1 MTAFSSEAR
10 KGCRQPE
17 RASLFV
23 LHFLISRNFVMC
35 RLNFCAEFAT
45 YFSLGSSAASASA
58 SSCFFVQRAQ
68 KFCGAF
74 LARFL
79 CKLRVLKKPVQKFQM
94 NINHAH
100 SWLSRSTDKSS
111 QRTRH
116 RQAHYVFPV
125 GIYIHCPLNR
135 CKFMLPQHS
144 INQSS
149 LTLKLRI
156 LLPVKLARR
165 DSG

>member
-45 YFSLGSSAASASA
+45 YFSLASSASLA

-100 SWLSRSTDKSS
+100 SRLSRSTDNSS
-111 QRTRH
+111 QWTRH

-125 GIYIHCPLNR
+125 GIHIQVYCPLNR

-149 LTLKLRI
+149 LTLELRI

>member
-1 MTAFSSEAR
+1 MLRLLSCKLMTAFSSEAR

-45 YFSLGSSAASASA
+45 YFSSASSASSA
-58 SSCFFVQRAQ
+58 SSCSVHKSFA
-68 KFCGAF
+68 ALF

-100 SWLSRSTDKSS
+100 SQTRAPSGLGIDSQLGSTYIAHSSGANLCCLS
-111 QRTRH
+111 
-116 RQAHYVFPV
+116 
-125 GIYIHCPLNR
+125 
-135 CKFMLPQHS
+135 
-144 INQSS
+144 
-149 LTLKLRI
+149 TL
-156 LLPVKLARR
+156 
-165 DSG
+165 